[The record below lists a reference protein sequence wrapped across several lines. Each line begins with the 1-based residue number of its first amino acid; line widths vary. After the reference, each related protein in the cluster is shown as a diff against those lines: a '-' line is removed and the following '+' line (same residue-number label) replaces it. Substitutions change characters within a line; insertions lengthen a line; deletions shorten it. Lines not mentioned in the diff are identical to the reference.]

1 MDECDLETP
10 ILLSLREREA
20 NGGSVFEASIRTIAA
35 AMGLENTLADR
46 LRLASTLSALESD
59 GLVTSRSFEADDVE
73 CTDVGAEATAP
84 SGDTADTPAPSDAAV
99 DGTEDGGD
107 AADGTSYRL
116 TAAGREQADDR
127 YAQLEAERVVVV
139 TDDDRCELP
148 LGTVP
153 DAYDIPLSR
162 ALASRTSDGTIS
174 LESALEP
181 AFVGRESERD
191 RLAALL
197 ERARDGQSSVAL
209 LAGGPGIGKT
219 ALVER
224 LCADASDRGFETAI
238 GRCRRDGGA
247 PYHPFRDAFDD
258 RDDAEP
264 LPFVDSPSPPVH
276 DDATYDARLEAVYDR
291 TAAWLED
298 RAAERPL
305 VLAIDDLQWADTA
318 TVELLTHVLET
329 VDDAPLAVICTGRP
343 EGPETDGQLVWI
355 SEAVGRRASAVRLE
369 LEPLDREPI
378 TELVGRHVGD
388 RDVPPTFVDA
398 IAEETGGNPLF
409 VVETVEHM
417 LETERID
424 PTHDYYPE
432 RPDKIAVADIV
443 QTTVGARL
451 ERLDAATR
459 AVLETG
465 AVIGDIVPLSLLQ
478 TVTRHAA
485 STCREYVDR
494 LVESGLWQRTDETT
508 VRFESDVVRSVVRD
522 AVDEDRATRL
532 HRRIADAMADDDR
545 REIDATIAHHYSR
558 ADEPDH
564 ALEHWIAAAD
574 HATTLYAHEDAVTWY
589 ERALR
594 LAHERGRD
602 ETILTVL
609 ESLGDVHYTRGEYE
623 TADKQFRYVR
633 DRTTDPDRVRRT
645 YRYQARVRFERSE
658 YEATERYATAGLDV
672 GGDDVTR
679 EVCWLHDYRAGA
691 DMKRGHI
698 EAALEGFRTQRE
710 LAARIDDD
718 LLLGRAHQN
727 MGTCYMRQGDADR
740 AVECFDR
747 GVSLLERAG
756 DDRELARCLNDL
768 GIAYLRD
775 DRLQRAT
782 ETFERC
788 RDLAAKT
795 GSSRVKVLALN
806 NLAMVTVT
814 RAQWDEARPVLEQV
828 FDIATRVGNDEIE
841 AITHA
846 KLALVERAT
855 GDLEAATNGLE
866 RGLEMLGGVQSSYH
880 RAKYRIVLGTV
891 HLQRGAFDRAADR
904 IESGLELA
912 IDREF
917 TKLHANGLLARG
929 VLERERGNLEAALED
944 QRAGLDLAS
953 GLDSDSDI
961 ATHRTELAATL
972 VRIDGEIDR
981 ALEQSRR
988 ALESVPDGYRP
999 IDVTARIVRAGA
1011 LRRSGERNAAR
1022 ELLGEA
1028 LEDASG
1034 MSNEATLRC
1043 LLELAACDRVSG
1055 DERLRRERLAVGRD
1069 LANETGATLYT
1080 DRFEDRLED
1089 RPADAASE
1097 ETSGSFRRRS
1107 ERDGKAGPADR

>member
-1 MDECDLETP
+1 MDERDLETP
-10 ILLSLREREA
+10 ILLALREREA

-35 AMGLENTLADR
+35 AVDLEDTLADR

-59 GLVTSRSFEADDVE
+59 GLVTSRDGEPRSDESTDDAVEAP
-73 CTDVGAEATAP
+73 AR
-84 SGDTADTPAPSDAAV
+84 SGETAD
-99 DGTEDGGD
+99 GTGSNGD
-107 AADGTSYRL
+107 RANETSYRL
-116 TAAGREQADDR
+116 TAAGRERADDR
-127 YAQLEAERVVVV
+127 YARLESERVVVV
-139 TDDDRCELP
+139 TDDDRRELP
-148 LGTVP
+148 LGAVP

-162 ALASRTSDGTIS
+162 ALAARTPDGTIS

-181 AFVGRESERD
+181 AFVGRDSERD
-191 RLAALL
+191 RLTTLL
-197 ERARDGQSSVAL
+197 EGARDGQSSVAL
-209 LAGGPGIGKT
+209 IAGEPGIGKT
-219 ALVER
+219 ALIER
-224 LCADASDRGFETAI
+224 LCADASDLGFETAI
-238 GRCRRDGGA
+238 GRCRRDGGG

-258 RDDAEP
+258 RADAEP
-264 LPFVDSPSPPVH
+264 LPFVDSPSPPVR
-276 DDATYDARLEAVYDR
+276 DDTTYDARLEAVYDR

-298 RAAERPL
+298 RAADRPL

-318 TVELLTHVLET
+318 TVELLTHLVET
-329 VDDAPLAVICTGRP
+329 IDEAPLAVICTARP
-343 EGPETDGQLVWI
+343 TGPETDGQLTWI
-355 SEAVGRRASAVRLE
+355 SETVGREESTVRLE
-369 LEPLDREPI
+369 LGPLDREPI
-378 TELVGRHVGD
+378 TELVERHVGD
-388 RDVPPTFVDA
+388 RGVPPAFVDA

-417 LETERID
+417 LEAGRID

-432 RPDKIAVADIV
+432 HPDEIAVADVV
-443 QTTVGARL
+443 QTTIGARL
-451 ERLDAATR
+451 ERLDPATR

-465 AVIGDIVPLSLLQ
+465 AVVGDVVPRSLLQ
-478 TVTRHAA
+478 TATRHAP
-485 STCREYVDR
+485 STCREHVDR
-494 LVESGLWQRTDETT
+494 LVESGLWRRTDDAT
-508 VRFESDVVRSVVRD
+508 VRFESDVIRSVVRD
-522 AVDEDRATRL
+522 AIDEEHASRL
-532 HRRIADAMADDDR
+532 HRRIADAMAEDDR
-545 REIDATIAHHYSR
+545 RETDATIAHHYDR
-558 ADEPDH
+558 ADEPDL

-574 HATTLYAHEDAVTWY
+574 HATTLYALEDAVAWY

-594 LAHERGRD
+594 LARERGHE
-602 ETILTVL
+602 ETILAVL

-633 DRTTDPDRVRRT
+633 DRTTDPDRIRRT

-727 MGTCYMRQGDADR
+727 IGICYMRQGDADR
-740 AVECFDR
+740 AIGQFDR

-756 DDRELARCLNDL
+756 DDRELARCLNDF

-775 DRLQRAT
+775 DRLRRAT

-814 RAQWDEARPVLEQV
+814 RARWEEARPVLEEV
-828 FDIATRVGNDEIE
+828 FEIATRVGNDEIE

-855 GDLEAATNGLE
+855 GDLETATDTLE
-866 RGLEMLGGVQSSYH
+866 RGLEMLRETESTYH
-880 RAKYRIVLGTV
+880 RAKYRIVLGTIS
-891 HLQRGAFDRAADR
+891 LQRGAFDRAAER
-904 IESGLELA
+904 IDSGLELA

-917 TKLHANGLLARG
+917 TKLHAKGLLARG
-929 VLERERGNLEAALED
+929 VLERERGALEAAIED
-944 QRAGLDLAS
+944 QRAGLDLAT
-953 GLDSDSDI
+953 GLGSDSDV

-972 VRIDGEIDR
+972 ARTDGDDAER

-988 ALESVPDGYRP
+988 AIDGVPEGYRLV
-999 IDVTARIVRAGA
+999 DVTARIVHAGV
-1011 LRRSGERNAAR
+1011 LRRSGDTEAAR
-1022 ELLGEA
+1022 ELLEAA
-1028 LEDASG
+1028 LEDATG

-1043 LLELAACDRVSG
+1043 LLELASCDRVSG
-1055 DERLRRERLAVGRD
+1055 DERLRRERLEVGYE
-1069 LANETGATLYT
+1069 LAGEIGATLYA
-1080 DRFEDRLED
+1080 DRFADRLAD
-1089 RPADAASE
+1089 RPADAAPE
-1097 ETSGSFRRRS
+1097 ETLSSLRRRP
-1107 ERDGKAGPADR
+1107 ERDGKAGTADR